1 MISFKKPKPGRLY
14 CIVFSGISV
23 LMVLGML
30 LFPNSL
36 RILFIAILICLPFE
50 ETLTAMQTAIKA
62 IAEVADATHN
72 IALLQQQ
79 GTEQMNI
86 VTNNVLKRAEDL
98 VDSLQV

>member
-1 MISFKKPKPGRLY
+1 
-14 CIVFSGISV
+14 
-23 LMVLGML
+23 
-30 LFPNSL
+30 
-36 RILFIAILICLPFE
+36 
-50 ETLTAMQTAIKA
+50 MQTAIKA